1 MSQQGSR
8 TARARTAAQSKFDKA
23 RQRDAA
29 VLKDIEREQQKLAAK
44 TERLRALRLA
54 KEAAD
59 KAAAEKEAAAKT
71 AAKIVA
77 KRKPAKV
84 RS

>member
-23 RQRDAA
+23 RKRDAA

-77 KRKPAKV
+77 KRKPATV